1 MTIIHT
7 VSPRTGGNIYVGRP
21 INVPDH
27 ALRGSR
33 DSLAR
38 SRRPGPTRPAG
49 APPRYRGTGVA
60 MSVAPH
66 GRRPVTI
73 ATTVGLA
80 LLAGIITLW
89 LGMVAHLGQAANG
102 DAAVASVA
110 SVAHVP
116 DTLAVVRVEPGESL
130 QDVAARVAPDAP
142 APQVVQRIRELNDLG
157 SPALVAGQTL
167 IAPIG

>member
-66 GRRPVTI
+66 GRRPVTL

-80 LLAGIITLW
+80 LLPCCATPTR
-89 LGMVAHLGQAANG
+89 
-102 DAAVASVA
+102 ST
-110 SVAHVP
+110 VP
-116 DTLAVVRVEPGESL
+116 SGW
-130 QDVAARVAPDAP
+130 
-142 APQVVQRIRELNDLG
+142 G
-157 SPALVAGQTL
+157 SPSWTCPTPSPWCGSNRGNPCRTWPRGWRLTRPRPRWSSASANSTTWARQHLSQAR
-167 IAPIG
+167 P